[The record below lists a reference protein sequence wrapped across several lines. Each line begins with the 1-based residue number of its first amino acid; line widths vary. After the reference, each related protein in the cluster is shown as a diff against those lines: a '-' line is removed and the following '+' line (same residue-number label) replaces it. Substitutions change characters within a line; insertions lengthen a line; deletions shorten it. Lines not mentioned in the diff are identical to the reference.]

1 MMKIKNIKELD
12 LLDYG
17 IEAIKRAK
25 EQNLTLTQYIILG
38 IVRKLKKCIIN
49 DIVEY
54 SQLERTTVS
63 KAIKVLVQKKF
74 LKEKV
79 DSSNKTRKY
88 IVLHKNYILQKM
100 MHKK

>member
-1 MMKIKNIKELD
+1 MMIKDIKELE

-25 EQNLTLTQYIILG
+25 KENLTLTQYIILG
-38 IVRKLKKCIIN
+38 IVHKLKKCIIN

-54 SQLERTTVS
+54 SRLERSTVS

-74 LKEKV
+74 LKEEV
-79 DSSNKTRKY
+79 DKLNKTRKY
-88 IVLHKNYILQKM
+88 IVLHRNYIL
-100 MHKK
+100 HKIKHRNK

>member
-1 MMKIKNIKELD
+1 MIIKDIKELE

-25 EQNLTLTQYIILG
+25 KENLTLTQYIILG

-54 SQLERTTVS
+54 SQLERSAVS
-63 KAIKVLVQKKF
+63 
-74 LKEKV
+74 
-79 DSSNKTRKY
+79 
-88 IVLHKNYILQKM
+88 
-100 MHKK
+100 